1 MKKSIYWLLTL
12 FILLTTFNPKSSLTP
27 KLNFKINQIKI
38 ENNTIINSNE
48 IEKKL
53 SFLKGTSLFLLKTK
67 DISRSLESISFIE
80 SFTIK
85 KVFPNKIIVS
95 ITEKTPIAVL
105 TKEKK
110 NFFIS
115 DKGELIRFKKLDN
128 FENLPIIFGNPKSF
142 NSLYKDLLYLKF
154 PTKEIKSFY
163 FFESERWDL
172 VMQNGKVI
180 KLPNKDY
187 IISLEKFMNIKNDV
201 NFKNY
206 KIFDFRIKDQLI
218 LN

>member
-12 FILLTTFNPKSSLTP
+12 FILLTTFNPKSSLIP
-27 KLNFKINQIKI
+27 KLSFKINQIKI

-128 FENLPIIFGNPKSF
+128 FENLPLIFGNPKSF